1 MVVLAA
7 MLLCTTTFRGDVREV
22 DFKLDPPALTSPATA
37 RPAIDPLPEAG
48 PADDASVPPMR
59 PHFRLVN
66 GFGHNVPLSFAVRQV
81 VPAHVKVVYDDG
93 VDRAALVSW
102 QGGRPWN
109 DVIRTTAK
117 TIGLHVTLSAGI
129 VRISN

>member
-1 MVVLAA
+1 MVILAA
-7 MLLCTTTFRGDVREV
+7 MLLCTTPFKGDLRKV
-22 DFKLDPPALTSPATA
+22 DFKLDPPALTSPGTA
-37 RPAIDPLPEAG
+37 RPVTDPMLETG
-48 PADDASVPPMR
+48 TADDASVPLKR
-59 PHFRLVN
+59 PHFRMVN
-66 GFGHNVPLSFAVRQV
+66 GFGHEVPLSFAVRQV
-81 VPAHVKVVYDDG
+81 VPAHVKIIYDDG